1 MADAWLHKT
10 VDVDINGVLDFA
22 NRVITVQQD
31 FSKSLADGVTPMMKV
46 KPAFGGGVVKEGAF
60 FRGMH
65 DAQVQAA
72 MAMINDVV
80 RGLAALSKAS
90 AGVAVEYLN
99 GDAES
104 QANVDDVYNAFR
116 PTPPKDDAATTTTT
130 TAGGNQVPFNDKPVE
145 LPPYVPTP
153 HTPGSGEVVAP
164 GTAGQY
170 VIAGDDE
177 KMHDGVAEFPR
188 PDR

>member
-22 NRVITVQQD
+22 NRVITVQED
-31 FSKSLADGVTPMMKV
+31 FAKSLGEGVTPMMKV
-46 KPAFGGGVVKEGAF
+46 KPAFGGGVVKEGAY

-65 DAQVQAA
+65 DNQVRAA

-104 QANVDDVYNAFR
+104 QANVDDVYNAFT
-116 PTPPKDDAATTTTT
+116 PSPPKADEQPTTT
-130 TAGGNQVPFNDKPVE
+130 TAAGSDVPYDE
-145 LPPYVPTP
+145 DPPDIPAYVPTP
-153 HTPGSGEVVAP
+153 HAPGSGEIIAP
-164 GTAGQY
+164 GAAGQY
-170 VIAGDDE
+170 VIGADDE
-177 KMHDGVAEFPR
+177 KMNEDVADVPR